1 MSENLRDV
9 EDRIRRFNTYLIG
22 LLLKGFYI
30 MRERQERKKPQ
41 IFSRIEKHGSSD

>member
-9 EDRIRRFNTYLIG
+9 EDRIRFNTYLIG